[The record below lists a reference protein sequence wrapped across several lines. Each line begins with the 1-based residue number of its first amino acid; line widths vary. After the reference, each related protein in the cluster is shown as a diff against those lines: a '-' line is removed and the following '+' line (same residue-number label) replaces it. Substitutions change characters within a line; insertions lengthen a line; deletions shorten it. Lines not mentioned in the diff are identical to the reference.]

1 MNYEYRCLIC
11 DYAWES
17 DSLGEDCL
25 ICGEHNDIFIAEPE
39 DITREDNME
48 TETTKTNMLV
58 DLDNLFSGMSDEEF
72 LETYNQIT
80 GYDYDF
86 EDIDWEQ

>member
-11 DYAWES
+11 DYTWES

-39 DITREDNME
+39 DITHEDYIIPQPE
-48 TETTKTNMLV
+48 K
-58 DLDNLFSGMSDEEF
+58 
-72 LETYNQIT
+72 
-80 GYDYDF
+80 
-86 EDIDWEQ
+86 